1 MAFSLQN
8 TLAKALYDNKAECSD
23 ELAFRKGDI
32 LTVLDQN
39 VIGSEGWWKCSLHGR
54 QGLAPA
60 NRLQLLPGA
69 QALLLPSS
77 THGNI
82 PEPPAGQQNIYQV
95 PSVPKPPVSSS
106 TYEKMEGW
114 VKPPARACTLP
125 AQGIYQVPALA
136 AQLLNERTQSSTC
149 QVRAS
154 KVVKVVVIK
163 VILGEGK

>member
-1 MAFSLQN
+1 MPPFLSLQN

-60 NRLQLLPGA
+60 NRLQLLA
-69 QALLLPSS
+69 ASQAVLLPPS
-77 THGNI
+77 TRS
-82 PEPPAGQQNIYQV
+82 ESAELPAGQQNIYQV

-114 VKPPARACTLP
+114 VKCPGRLPALP
-125 AQGIYQVPALA
+125 AQGAYQVPALA
-136 AQLLNERTQSSTC
+136 AQLLSERPQSSTS
-149 QVRAS
+149 QVRTPAA
-154 KVVKVVVIK
+154 VK
-163 VILGEGK
+163 